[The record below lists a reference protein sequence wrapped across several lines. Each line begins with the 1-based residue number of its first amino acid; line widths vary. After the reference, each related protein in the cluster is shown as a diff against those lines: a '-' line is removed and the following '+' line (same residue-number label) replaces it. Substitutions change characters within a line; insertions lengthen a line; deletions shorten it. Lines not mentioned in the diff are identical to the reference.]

1 MAHSARIQPVSAAPS
16 RMTATEPLRQLLAEG
31 EVPGPRG
38 FLPPYEPL
46 RRLPPGFEP
55 WEEMAWDLSA
65 RYLVGRIR
73 RDLAG
78 LPELDPAR
86 LGDGPEVERGMLLLT
101 FFAGAYVH
109 ATDPPAASLPPPV
122 ARPLVAL
129 SRRLGRPPILSHA
142 SLAMHNWRRLD
153 PEGSIVVE
161 NLANLVGTH
170 GSTDETWFLTIAVAI
185 EACGG
190 EEPARILRTLL
201 AADEGDAA
209 VVAAELE
216 RLAGTI
222 EAITVLT
229 ERTREGCDPHVFY
242 RRVRPPFSGWLE
254 PGVIYE
260 GTELAEPLV
269 LAGGSAAQSP
279 LIQCFDAALSVE
291 QPEAA
296 RGPHLDMRRYMDP
309 RHRRFVAAVEESGA
323 IRRFASATGDTAV
336 RNAYDAALS
345 ALGELRR
352 VHMAIVNDY
361 IVRQADPGAAARG
374 TGGTDFRRFLGG
386 AIAGTEDAR
395 LKDA

>member
-1 MAHSARIQPVSAAPS
+1 MTVTESLHRLTAA
-16 RMTATEPLRQLLAEG
+16 G
-31 EVPGPRG
+31 GVPGPRG

-46 RRLPPGFEP
+46 RQLPRGFEA
-55 WEEMAWDLSA
+55 WEETALDLSA
-65 RYLVGRIR
+65 RCLVGRVR

-78 LPELDPAR
+78 LPDLDSAA
-86 LGDGPEVERGMLLLT
+86 LADGPEAERAMLLLS

-109 ATDPPAASLPPPV
+109 ATDPPAASLPPPL

-153 PEGSIVVE
+153 PAGPIEVE
-161 NLANLVGTH
+161 NLANLIGIH

-190 EEPARILRTLL
+190 AEPARIVRMEI
-201 AADEGDAA
+201 AAEAGDAA
-209 VVAAELE
+209 TVAAELG
-216 RLAGTI
+216 RLSETI
-222 EAITVLT
+222 RRVTVLT
-229 ERTREGCDPHVFY
+229 DRTREGCDPHVFY
-242 RRVRPPFSGWLE
+242 RRVRPPFSGWFE
-254 PGVIYE
+254 PGVRYE
-260 GTELAEPLV
+260 GTDLAEPLV

-279 LIQCFDAALSVE
+279 LVQCFDAALSVE

-323 IRRFASATGDTAV
+323 VRRFAAATGDATV
-336 RNAYDAALS
+336 RNAYDDALD
-345 ALGELRR
+345 ALAELRR

-361 IVRQADPGAAARG
+361 IVRQADPGTAARG

-386 AIAGTEDAR
+386 AIAGTEGAR
-395 LKDA
+395 LTRASQ

>member
-1 MAHSARIQPVSAAPS
+1 
-16 RMTATEPLRQLLAEG
+16 MTANETLQQLTAEG
-31 EVPGPRG
+31 GVPGPRG

-46 RRLPPGFEP
+46 RMLPPGFEA
-55 WEEMAWDLSA
+55 WEEMADDLSA

-73 RDLAG
+73 RDLAEM
-78 LPELDPAR
+78 PDLDPAS
-86 LGDGPEVERGMLLLT
+86 LSDGPEVERAMLLLN

-109 ATDPPAASLPPPV
+109 QADPPAASLPSPL

-153 PEGSIVVE
+153 PEGPIEVE
-161 NLANLVGTH
+161 NLVNLVGTH

-190 EEPARILRTLL
+190 AEPARIVRMEL
-201 AADEGDAA
+201 AAEAGDTET
-209 VVAAELE
+209 VAGELQ
-216 RLAGTI
+216 RLGETI
-222 EAITVLT
+222 RRVTVLT
-229 ERTREGCDPHVFY
+229 DRTREGCDPHVFY
-242 RRVRPPFSGWLE
+242 RRVRAPFSGWFE

-260 GTELAEPLV
+260 GTDLMEPLV

-279 LIQCFDAALSVE
+279 LVQCFDAALSVD

-309 RHRRFVAAVEESGA
+309 RHRRFVEAVEASGA
-323 IRRFASATGDTAV
+323 IRRLAASGRSGAV
-336 RNAYDAALS
+336 TTAYDNALD
-345 ALGELRR
+345 AFAELRR
-352 VHMAIVNDY
+352 VHMALVNDY
-361 IVRQADPGAAARG
+361 IVRQADPGDAGRG

-386 AIAGTEDAR
+386 AIAGTERAR
-395 LKDA
+395 LTHGSR

>member
-1 MAHSARIQPVSAAPS
+1 
-16 RMTATEPLRQLLAEG
+16 MTANETLRQLAAEG
-31 EVPGPRG
+31 GVPGPRG
-38 FLPPYEPL
+38 FLPSYEPL
-46 RRLPPGFEP
+46 RRLPPGFEA
-55 WEEMAWDLSA
+55 WEEMACDLSA

-73 RDLAG
+73 RDLG
-78 LPELDPAR
+78 SLPALDPAP
-86 LGDGPEVERGMLLLT
+86 LGDGPEVERAMLLLT

-109 ATDPPAASLPPPV
+109 ATDPPGASLPAPL

-153 PEGSIVVE
+153 PSGPIEVE

-190 EEPARILRTLL
+190 GEPARIVRMEL
-201 AADEGDAA
+201 AAEAGDTET
-209 VVAAELE
+209 VAGELR
-216 RLAGTI
+216 RLGETI
-222 EAITVLT
+222 GRVTVLT
-229 ERTREGCDPHVFY
+229 DRTREGCDPHVFY
-242 RRVRPPFSGWLE
+242 RRVRPPFSGWLD

-260 GTELAEPLV
+260 GTDLMEPLV

-279 LIQCFDAALSVE
+279 LVQCFDAALSVD

-309 RHRRFVAAVEESGA
+309 RHRRFVEAVEASGA
-323 IRRFASATGDTAV
+323 IRRLAASGRSEAV
-336 RNAYDAALS
+336 TTAYDDALD
-345 ALGELRR
+345 AFAELRR
-352 VHMAIVNDY
+352 VHMALVNDY
-361 IVRQADPGAAARG
+361 IVRQADPGDAGRG

-386 AIAGTEDAR
+386 AIAGTEGAR
-395 LKDA
+395 LGNS

>member
-1 MAHSARIQPVSAAPS
+1 
-16 RMTATEPLRQLLAEG
+16 MTATQPLRQLTADG
-31 EVPGPRG
+31 GVPGPRG

-46 RRLPPGFEP
+46 RRLPAGFEA
-55 WEEMAWDLSA
+55 WEEMALDVSA
-65 RYLVGRIR
+65 RYLVGRVR

-78 LPELDPAR
+78 LPELDPAP
-86 LGDGPEVERGMLLLT
+86 LADGPEAERAMLLLT

-109 ATDPPAASLPPPV
+109 QADPSARTLPPPL

-153 PEGSIVVE
+153 PSGPIEVE
-161 NLANLVGTH
+161 NLVNLVGIH

-190 EEPARILRTLL
+190 EEPARIVRLEL
-201 AADEGDAA
+201 AAEAGDADT
-209 VVAAELE
+209 VTTELG
-216 RLAGTI
+216 RLAETI
-222 EAITVLT
+222 RRVTVLT

-254 PGVIYE
+254 PGVTYE
-260 GTELAEPLV
+260 GTDLAEPLV

-279 LIQCFDAALSVE
+279 LVQCFDAALSVD

-296 RGPHLDMRRYMDP
+296 RGPHLDMRRYMAP
-309 RHRRFVAAVEESGA
+309 RHRRFVAAVEKSGA
-323 IRRFASATGDTAV
+323 IRRFAASTGDAAV
-336 RNAYDAALS
+336 RDAYDDALAAL
-345 ALGELRR
+345 AELRR
-352 VHMAIVNDY
+352 VHLAIVNDY
-361 IVRQADPGAAARG
+361 IVRQADPGTAARG

-386 AIAGTEDAR
+386 AIAGTEGAR
-395 LKDA
+395 LGEGPK

>member
-1 MAHSARIQPVSAAPS
+1 
-16 RMTATEPLRQLLAEG
+16 MTANETLQQLTAEG
-31 EVPGPRG
+31 GVPGPRG

-46 RRLPPGFEP
+46 RMLPPGFEA
-55 WEEMAWDLSA
+55 WEEMADDLSA

-73 RDLAG
+73 RDLAEM
-78 LPELDPAR
+78 PDLDPAS
-86 LGDGPEVERGMLLLT
+86 LSDGPEVERAMLLLN

-109 ATDPPAASLPPPV
+109 QADPPAASLPSPL

-153 PEGSIVVE
+153 PEGPIEVE
-161 NLANLVGTH
+161 NLVNLVGTH

-190 EEPARILRTLL
+190 AEPARIVRMEL
-201 AADEGDAA
+201 AAEAGDTET
-209 VVAAELE
+209 VAGELQ
-216 RLAGTI
+216 RLGETI
-222 EAITVLT
+222 RRVTVLT
-229 ERTREGCDPHVFY
+229 DRTREGCDPHVFY
-242 RRVRPPFSGWLE
+242 RRVRPPFSGWFE

-260 GTELAEPLV
+260 GTDLMEPLV

-279 LIQCFDAALSVE
+279 LVQCFDAALSVD

-309 RHRRFVAAVEESGA
+309 RHRRFVEAVEASGA
-323 IRRFASATGDTAV
+323 IRRLAASGRSGAV
-336 RNAYDAALS
+336 TTAYDNALD
-345 ALGELRR
+345 AFAELRR
-352 VHMAIVNDY
+352 VHMALVNDY
-361 IVRQADPGAAARG
+361 IVRQADPGDAGRG

-386 AIAGTEDAR
+386 AIAGTERAR
-395 LKDA
+395 LTHGSR